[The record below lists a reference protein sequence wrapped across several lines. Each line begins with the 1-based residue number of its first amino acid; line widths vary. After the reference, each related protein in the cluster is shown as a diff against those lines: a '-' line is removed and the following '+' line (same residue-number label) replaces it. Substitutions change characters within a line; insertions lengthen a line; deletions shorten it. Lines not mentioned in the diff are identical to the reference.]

1 MTYKEISELVT
12 ERSKSIIL
20 RNARKGNCSISQD
33 SIEVSSKPLD
43 ATERGEN
50 NIRALEN
57 YKRRIYDAWS
67 VLRAAQIIVKVD
79 KKHFKYNSYILEGGP
94 EDSSELDS
102 SVVDQERRIRAT
114 VGQLN
119 SYSQFRRVED
129 QLPQEINPYANP
141 VQEVAH
147 EQVLQF
153 INNTE
158 ERCRETYMRIQQ
170 RLAYL
175 QDLSS
180 SNLALKR
187 LVKRNAKREAQNG
200 KVSQSGTSNCDSE
213 KERNCKLPFV
223 VANYMP
229 DPTSIRFGAS
239 GRNMGL
245 EHLGNTV
252 KVVSK
257 TPIQAFDDQ
266 ECLRYLNLSGDG
278 DEEIDHMANSQSE
291 DDHIN
296 MRENRSVK
304 NSFFREAPNGFGILR
319 EKAPVADERS
329 SDNRANNS
337 FSLPR

>member
-1 MTYKEISELVT
+1 M
-12 ERSKSIIL
+12 
-20 RNARKGNCSISQD
+20 
-33 SIEVSSKPLD
+33 
-43 ATERGEN
+43 
-50 NIRALEN
+50 
-57 YKRRIYDAWS
+57 
-67 VLRAAQIIVKVD
+67 
-79 KKHFKYNSYILEGGP
+79 
-94 EDSSELDS
+94 
-102 SVVDQERRIRAT
+102 
-114 VGQLN
+114 
-119 SYSQFRRVED
+119 
-129 QLPQEINPYANP
+129 
-141 VQEVAH
+141 AH

-158 ERCRETYMRIQQ
+158 ERCRETYLRIQQ

-187 LVKRNAKREAQNG
+187 LVKRNAKRESQTSKA
-200 KVSQSGTSNCDSE
+200 SQSSSSNFENSE

-223 VANYMP
+223 VANYVP

-239 GRNMGL
+239 GRTMGL

-278 DEEIDHMANSQSE
+278 DEEIDHMASSQSE

-296 MRENRSVK
+296 LRENRSVK
-304 NSFFREAPNGFGILR
+304 NSFFREAPNAFGIRR
-319 EKAPVADERS
+319 EKAAAIEEMS
-329 SDNRANNS
+329 SGDRANNS